1 MADYWDV
8 GSFKKTKN
16 DKAIFIRLGS
26 AKPRD
31 DGGFSMW
38 LDAMPTPGPSG
49 QYEIQVLPQREKK
62 AGNDKPAPSTASD
75 EIPW

>member
-1 MADYWDV
+1 MSNGYWDV

-26 AKPRD
+26 AKQRD

-62 AGNDKPAPSTASD
+62 SD
-75 EIPW
+75 VPF